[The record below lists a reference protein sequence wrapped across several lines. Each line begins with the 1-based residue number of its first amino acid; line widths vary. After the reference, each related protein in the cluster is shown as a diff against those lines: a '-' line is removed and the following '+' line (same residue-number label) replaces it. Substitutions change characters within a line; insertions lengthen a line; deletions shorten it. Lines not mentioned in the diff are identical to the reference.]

1 MQEQQIEIRP
11 FGPQHLDA
19 AVCLSREAGWPHRL
33 EDWNVA
39 LDLSEGVVAIA
50 ADDEVVGTTLLTPY
64 GTDCA
69 TINMVIVAE
78 SMRGRGLGRR
88 LMEAA
93 FALADDRPLR
103 LIATAD
109 GLPLYERLGF
119 RQVGTIVQ
127 HQGHVIATQ
136 KPGNTE
142 AATKADIPAIAALDR
157 EAFGADRSTLIT
169 RFADLGEFAVI
180 RRSGKVVAF
189 ACLRSFGRGEVVG
202 PVVAPDIEDAKS
214 LLSHFMCRKAGAFL
228 RIDTSTETGLGSW
241 LASHSLPHVS
251 GGIAMANPITRH
263 TNSKTVTTF
272 ALANQALG

>member
-1 MQEQQIEIRP
+1 MPEQRIEIRP

-64 GTDCA
+64 ETDCA

-78 SMRGRGLGRR
+78 RMRGRGLGRR

-93 FALADDRPLR
+93 FALAQNRPLR

-119 RQVGTIVQ
+119 RQIGTIVQ
-127 HQGHVIATQ
+127 HQGHVTATQ
-136 KPGNTE
+136 KPENTE

-180 RRSGKVVAF
+180 RRSGNVVAF

-228 RIDTSTETGLGSW
+228 RIDTSTETGLGPW

-251 GGIAMANPITRH
+251 GGIAMANPIIRH